1 MSVWTHHGE
10 CGKLKHSCAGFAAGE
25 TPGECHT
32 GAQSTAVVVRALPVK
47 ESELELL
54 LMWHLS
60 DVSCTFCI
68 HQEKGGLF
76 ISNSQTRLLN

>member
-10 CGKLKHSCAGFAAGE
+10 YGKLKHSCAGFAAGE

-47 ESELELL
+47 VRARIAA
-54 LMWHLS
+54 
-60 DVSCTFCI
+60 DVASI
-68 HQEKGGLF
+68 
-76 ISNSQTRLLN
+76 